1 MTQWC
6 RGLPSPLHM
15 PALKPPKFV
24 SADRC
29 LQRRDAV
36 ESQRGIRQD
45 DNQCA
50 IGAEGHVARRLQRF
64 AVEQLTR
71 DHIEY
76 PQRPGHRFVGNRTIQ
91 HR

>member
-1 MTQWC
+1 
-6 RGLPSPLHM
+6 M

-36 ESQRGIRQD
+36 ELQGGIRQD
-45 DNQCA
+45 DDQCA
-50 IGAEGHVARRLQRF
+50 IGTEGHVARSLQGF

-71 DHIEY
+71 YHIEY
-76 PQRPGHRFVGNRTIQ
+76 AERPGHRFVGNRTI
-91 HR
+91 